1 MVNLLILAVGLT
13 SVVYSQ
19 GSSDTVLNAVR
30 SSDRTERAANGKLAP
45 QITAAEH
52 MRRAT
57 VYMANRAFAP
67 AREHW
72 QAVIDSF
79 PNDVNVPAALYGIA
93 RSYYQERRYEE
104 ARETYERLAHDYP
117 QTKEGREGLN
127 FSASS
132 LLRMGRGAEAAER
145 YAEYIGKYPDGE
157 RIDTAHLNII
167 DGYREAGRPQDAIA
181 WINRTREKFAGTAT
195 ETNAIFARLRL
206 DIALGDW
213 QHGVQTADELLSK
226 PLPVGSN
233 TNADELLYLKAHSL
247 ERAGRVQDA
256 SRIYLMIPDNLNA
269 YYGELATKRLAA
281 SADDGVRQRASDR
294 ARSVQVSIT
303 AAATDYPAPY
313 GLLIVS

>member
-1 MVNLLILAVGLT
+1 MPTRLPNNVFSSPGVHTGKAPRDHIEPARQKAFTGLFQSTENRFRNLQSSAWLLCVFVMNLLILPIGLAAIA
-13 SVVYSQ
+13 YSQ

-72 QAVIDSF
+72 QAVIDNF
-79 PNDVNVPAALYGIA
+79 PNDVNVPAALYGLA

-104 ARETYERLAHDYP
+104 ARQIYERLAHDYP

-132 LLRMGRGAEAAER
+132 LLRMGRGAEAAAR
-145 YAEYIGKYPDGE
+145 YAEYLEKYPDGE

-181 WINRTREKFAGTAT
+181 WINRTRDKFAGTAT
-195 ETNAIFARLRL
+195 ETNA
-206 DIALGDW
+206 
-213 QHGVQTADELLSK
+213 
-226 PLPVGSN
+226 
-233 TNADELLYLKAHSL
+233 
-247 ERAGRVQDA
+247 
-256 SRIYLMIPDNLNA
+256 
-269 YYGELATKRLAA
+269 LAA
-281 SADDGVRQRASDR
+281 GPSKAPSQVITPNATEDRVLIPAGSTLSCCDADGKFDGNGIWA
-294 ARSVQVSIT
+294 ARRF
-303 AAATDYPAPY
+303 
-313 GLLIVS
+313 